1 MADHATSTGSLRCI
15 VVTPE
20 TTVVDARAEFVTLT
34 LADGEYGVAPQHAP
48 MIGRLGYGELRIKSG
63 NDTKRYYTDGGFVQV
78 LGNVVSVLTNRA
90 VPAAMLDK
98 QTITDQLRAAQSRPA
113 AGNEAL
119 AIRERLISQARGQ
132 LRVADATGTS
142 AHH

>member
-1 MADHATSTGSLRCI
+1 MPDHTASPSSLRCI

-20 TTVVDARAEFVTLT
+20 TTVVDARADFVTLT
-34 LADGEYGVAPQHAP
+34 LADGEYGVAPHHAP
-48 MIGRLGYGELRIKSG
+48 MIGRLGYGELRIRTG
-63 NDTKRYYTDGGFVQV
+63 NSVTRYYTDGGFVQV
-78 LGNVVSVLTNRA
+78 LNNVVSVLTNRA
-90 VPAAMLDK
+90 VPAVMLDLPAV
-98 QTITDQLRAAQSRPA
+98 TEQLHAAQSRPA

-132 LRVADATGTS
+132 LRVAGATSTS